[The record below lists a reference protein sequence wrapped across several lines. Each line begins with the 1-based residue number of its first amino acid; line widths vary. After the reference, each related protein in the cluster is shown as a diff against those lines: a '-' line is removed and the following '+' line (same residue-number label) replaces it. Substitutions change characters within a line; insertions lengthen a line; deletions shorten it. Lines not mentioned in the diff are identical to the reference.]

1 MKNFKE
7 ALVDTFGVVGFIL
20 WFLLGAVLLFLPLSF
35 LDFPLWVNFVIIL
48 VLINTRVLGDML
60 SIVLWIWSFT
70 EVIAHP
76 IDGWSIFYF
85 VGFVIYLLTSIL
97 PTVLGIIS
105 NIIESIRARE

>member
-7 ALVDTFGVVGFIL
+7 TLVGTLGVVGFII

-35 LDFPLWVNFVIIL
+35 LDFPLWVDFIIIL
-48 VLINTRVLGDML
+48 VLMNTQVLGGVL
-60 SIVLWIWSFT
+60 SIVLWVWSFT

-85 VGFVIYLLTSIL
+85 VGFAIYLLTSIL
-97 PTVLGIIS
+97 PMVSGIIS
-105 NIIESIRARE
+105 AIIESIRDR